1 MLTFW
6 VPWHLLCSDNRKY
19 VKGYILSKQ
28 YRAAKE
34 GLAAHSAACA
44 KAAGWA
50 LTDAPLSIR
59 WVVTEPDKRR
69 RDLSF
74 SKQTKDAI
82 TMGQGIWLDDDQVRD
97 EHFLF
102 THTPDKANAGAWC
115 HIAKIGGLPEIVWS
129 GIV

>member
-1 MLTFW
+1 M
-6 VPWHLLCSDNRKY
+6 PWELLCSDNRKY

-34 GLAAHSAACA
+34 GLAAWSAAAA
-44 KAAGWA
+44 KDAGWA
-50 LTDAPLSIR
+50 LTGDPVSIR

-82 TMGQGIWLDDDQVRD
+82 TLGGAIWLDDDQVRD

-102 THTPDKANAGAWC
+102 RPLPDKQHAGAWC
-115 HIAKIGGLPEIVWS
+115 SIAKLGGLPEFVW
-129 GIV
+129 

>member
-1 MLTFW
+1 MLTFF
-6 VPWHLLCSDNRKY
+6 VPWKLLCSDNRKY

-28 YRAAKE
+28 YRDAKE
-34 GLAAHSAACA
+34 GLAEWSADAA
-44 KAAGWA
+44 KHAGWV
-50 LTDAPLSIR
+50 LTEAPVSIR

-82 TMGQGIWLDDDQVRD
+82 TLGKGIWVDDVQVRD

-102 THTPDKANAGAWC
+102 CHLPDKQNAGAWC
-115 HIAKIGGLPEIVWS
+115 SIAKLGGLPEFIW
-129 GIV
+129 

>member
-1 MLTFW
+1 MDGVLTFF
-6 VPWHLLCSDNRKY
+6 VPWELLCSDNRKY

-34 GLAAHSAACA
+34 GLAAWSAQAA
-44 KAAGWA
+44 KQAGWE

-74 SKQTKDAI
+74 SKQTKDSI
-82 TMGQGIWLDDDQVRD
+82 TLGQGIWVDDVQVRD

-102 THTPDKANAGAWC
+102 RPLPDKQNAGAWC
-115 HIAKIGGLPEIVWS
+115 SIAKIGGLPRFIW
-129 GIV
+129 

>member
-1 MLTFW
+1 M
-6 VPWHLLCSDNRKY
+6 CSDNRKY

-34 GLAAHSAACA
+34 GLAAWS
-44 KAAGWA
+44 KAAATDAGWV
-50 LTDAPLSIR
+50 LTEAPLSIR

-82 TMGQGIWLDDDQVRD
+82 TLGGAIWVDDNQVRD

-102 THTPDKANAGAWC
+102 EHTPNKAGAGAWC
-115 HIAKIGGLPEIVWS
+115 SIAKLGGLPEFLW
-129 GIV
+129 